1 MKIKGGELVGLLED
15 LVGVTMHRGDTVAV
29 QPYGT
34 GVYGSADGYGWP
46 VVVEFDPEDLVQP
59 PRVLIWADINQED
72 PTHIISLAQAMES
85 TRLIH
90 DKSSKPVSA
99 RDQKVS
105 HRLRETR

>member
-1 MKIKGGELVGLLED
+1 MEIKELRED
-15 LVGVTMHRGDTVAV
+15 FAGVILHRGDAGAV
-29 QPYGT
+29 RPYGT
-34 GVYGSADGYGWP
+34 GDYGSADGYGWP

>member
-1 MKIKGGELVGLLED
+1 
-15 LVGVTMHRGDTVAV
+15 
-29 QPYGT
+29 
-34 GVYGSADGYGWP
+34 
-46 VVVEFDPEDLVQP
+46 
-59 PRVLIWADINQED
+59 VLIWADINQED